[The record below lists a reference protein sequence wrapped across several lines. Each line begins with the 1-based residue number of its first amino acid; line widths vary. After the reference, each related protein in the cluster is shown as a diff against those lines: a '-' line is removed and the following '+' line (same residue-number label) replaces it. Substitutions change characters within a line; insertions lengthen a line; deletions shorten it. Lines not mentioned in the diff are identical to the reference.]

1 MKKALK
7 KIIVALL
14 TIIAAVAF
22 ILCTAE
28 ADTSLTQFLLTG
40 GCMAAIY
47 ICYRLLDKI
56 GVFSEPDIF

>member
-1 MKKALK
+1 M
-7 KIIVALL
+7 L

-40 GCMAAIY
+40 GCMAVIY